1 MHVLVKF
8 FCLLMLAIALVY
20 LNVQQLIWLSA
31 ALVIA
36 ALMVDANTWLGMLRR
51 VRWLLLVLM
60 LMYGF
65 STPGEYV
72 SFWKLPL
79 RPTYEGLM
87 LGFKQLLTMVM
98 MLAGLSLVLAT
109 TSRSVLIGGLYQ
121 LMLPLRCLRLDA
133 ERFAVRIWL
142 TLYYAE
148 IRKQAARP
156 LQKTLDFKEL
166 FAFSETASPSDFHDR
181 INIEVNPLRRRDYV
195 LMLLMALYLLALRI
209 I

>member
-1 MHVLVKF
+1 MHVIVKL
-8 FCLLMLAIALVY
+8 FCLLMLALALVY
-20 LNVQQLIWLSA
+20 LNVQQIVWLSA
-31 ALVIA
+31 VLVIA
-36 ALMVDANTWLGMLRR
+36 ALMVDANTWLGMMKR
-51 VRWLLLVLM
+51 VRWLLLVLV

-65 STPGEYV
+65 ATPGEYV
-72 SFWKLPL
+72 TFWKLPL
-79 RPTYEGLM
+79 RPTYEGLA
-87 LGFKQLLTMVM
+87 LGLRQLLTMVI

-121 LMLPLRCLRLDA
+121 LLLPLKCLRLDA

-156 LQKTLDFKEL
+156 LQRTLDFKQL
-166 FAFSETASPSDFHDR
+166 FAFSEVVSPSDFQDR
-181 INIEVNPLRRRDYV
+181 INIEVHPLRCRDYV
-195 LMLLMALYLLALRI
+195 LMLLIALYLLALRI